1 MAQEN
6 LKSYLTGISHSV
18 ASMLAAS
25 SHTLCLLMSKH
36 RSSLEAGKKQPRVW
50 LEYACSVT
58 EVLLYPSFRV
68 PLVLLLSPYGDSEM
82 VRNRF
87 EGQRS
92 RQHLFKCLRSGLHS
106 LTNPCPLADELMFL
120 F

>member
-25 SHTLCLLMSKH
+25 SHTLALHMSKL
-36 RSSLEAGKKQPRVW
+36 RSSLEAGKEEPRVW

-58 EVLLYPSFRV
+58 EVLLYPSYCAPIVFLR
-68 PLVLLLSPYGDSEM
+68 STCSDSEIIKQT
-82 VRNRF
+82 F
-87 EGQRS
+87 S
-92 RQHLFKCLRSGLHS
+92 S
-106 LTNPCPLADELMFL
+106 
-120 F
+120 